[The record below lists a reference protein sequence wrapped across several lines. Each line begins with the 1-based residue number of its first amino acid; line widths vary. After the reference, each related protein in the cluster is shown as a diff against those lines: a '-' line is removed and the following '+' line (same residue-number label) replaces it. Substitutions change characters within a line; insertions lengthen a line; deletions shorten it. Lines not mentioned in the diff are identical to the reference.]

1 MRRIMV
7 RYRVKPDRVAENEES
22 VRAVYAELARTGP
35 EGLRCATLR
44 LADGATFVHIAEHD
58 DPNPLQQVE
67 AFRRF
72 TETVRDRCETAPEST
87 ELTEIGS
94 YRFFGD

>member
-7 RYRVKPDRVAENEES
+7 RYRVKADRVAENEAA
-22 VRAVYAELARTGP
+22 VRAVYAELAQARP
-35 EGLRCATLR
+35 QGLRYATFR
-44 LADGATFVHIAEHD
+44 MADGATFVHIAEHD
-58 DPNPLQQVE
+58 DPNPLAQVE

-72 TETVRDRCETAPEST
+72 TASVRDRCEDGPESS

-94 YRFFGD
+94 YRFSGD

>member
-7 RYRVKPDRVAENEES
+7 RYRVTPDRVAENEDA
-22 VRAVYAELARTGP
+22 VRAVYAELAQTRP
-35 EGLRCATLR
+35 PGLRYATFR
-44 LADGATFVHIAEHD
+44 LADGVTFVHIAEHD

-72 TETVRDRCETAPEST
+72 SASVRDRCEDGPEST
-87 ELTEIGS
+87 ELSEIGS
-94 YRFFGD
+94 YRFFGG

>member
-7 RYRVKPDRVAENEES
+7 RYRVKADRVAENEES
-22 VRAVYAELARTGP
+22 VRAVYAELARTRP
-35 EGLRCATLR
+35 EGLRYATLR

-67 AFRRF
+67 AFQRF
-72 TETVRDRCETAPEST
+72 TASVRDRCEDGPEVT

-94 YRFFGD
+94 YRFFGG

>member
-22 VRAVYAELARTGP
+22 VRAVYAELARTRP
-35 EGLRCATLR
+35 EGLRYATLR
-44 LADGATFVHIAEHD
+44 LADGATFVHIAEHG

-72 TETVRDRCETAPEST
+72 TETVRDRCETAPEAT

>member
-7 RYRVKPDRVAENEES
+7 RYRVKADRVAENEEA
-22 VRAVYAELARTGP
+22 VRAVYAELAETRP
-35 EGLRCATLR
+35 DGLRYATFR
-44 LADGATFVHIAEHD
+44 LADGLTFVHVAEHG
-58 DPNPLQQVE
+58 DPNPLQAIE

-72 TETVRDRCETAPEST
+72 TASVRDRCEAGPESA

-94 YRFFGD
+94 YRFFGG